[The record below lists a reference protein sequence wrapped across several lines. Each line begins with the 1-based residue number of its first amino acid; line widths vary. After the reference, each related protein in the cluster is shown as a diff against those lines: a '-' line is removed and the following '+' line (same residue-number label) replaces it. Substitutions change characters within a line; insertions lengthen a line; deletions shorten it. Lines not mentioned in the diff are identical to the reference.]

1 MLMHSLKTYFPSAP
15 RPAGDITPQEFA
27 AYVNKYPKVAAHVS
41 LSCEKQQAA
50 FLKYLWKDVL
60 KCEADRAFVLTCE
73 FIAKRG
79 RLFEF
84 VDTRT
89 TNPATEKFF
98 GIYDAI
104 SYGMQNK

>member
-1 MLMHSLKTYFPSAP
+1 M
-15 RPAGDITPQEFA
+15 
-27 AYVNKYPKVAAHVS
+27 
-41 LSCEKQQAA
+41 
-50 FLKYLWKDVL
+50 
-60 KCEADRAFVLTCE
+60 LTCE

-79 RLFEF
+79 CLFEF
-84 VDTRT
+84 VDTRM